1 MKSSIIIA
9 VVRAFLLV
17 TASTAI
23 GSPILV
29 ALEGPNEV
37 IPGTTFDVL
46 FTIYDTESTPLFGY
60 SLDVDVMSNTDAVGN
75 LSVNI
80 DLTNFFDDR
89 NLISAG
95 GAVRDPLFS
104 DIVNTGDGGAFI
116 TTNTTGGSTVLVVA
130 GVNDVLAQVF
140 FDVSPDAFGD
150 FTIELGPASAVGAV
164 DFDYTPHTF
173 TVVPEPS
180 TLLLCLAGV
189 AVVRRRHKS

>member
-150 FTIELGPASAVGAV
+150 FTIELGPASTIGTT
-164 DFDYTPHTF
+164 DFDFTPHTF

-189 AVVRRRHKS
+189 AVVRRRRRG